1 MNVFLS
7 WSGEASKAAATALRT
22 WLLDVFQSLDVWM
35 SAHDI
40 SAGAPWTSELHRRL
54 ESSDFGILLLTR
66 ENLKAPW
73 LIYEAG
79 CLVMSV
85 QPNRVVPYCLDLP
98 TAQVPLPL
106 GQLQSVGADSEGT
119 WKLLQSLNAA
129 MDTPLPEARLQKLF
143 EKWWP
148 DLCQAMASH
157 LTVEQQD
164 DVTHIRVDV
173 EDLLEER
180 VPLEIIKQ
188 RLFELANAPN
198 PRLVLDL
205 RRVQRISSTAVGMLV
220 STHRIVWRSKGE
232 TALVVNEGPLTE
244 LLKMSRL
251 DRYFNAFQTM
261 GEAVTHVRKPTEE
274 QG

>member
-22 WLLDVFQSLDVWM
+22 WLMDVFQTLDVWM

-40 SAGAPWTSELHRRL
+40 SAGAPWTSELHQRL
-54 ESSDFGILLLTR
+54 KSSDFGILLLTR

-85 QPNRVVPYCLDLP
+85 EPNRVVPYCLDLP
-98 TAQVPLPL
+98 TEQVPLPL

-129 MDTPLPEARLQKLF
+129 MPNPLPEARLQKLF

-157 LTVEQQD
+157 LTVEKRD
-164 DVTHIRVDV
+164 DVTHVRIDV
-173 EDLLEER
+173 EDLTEDR

-188 RLFELANAPN
+188 RLFDAANAPT

-205 RRVQRISSTAVGMLV
+205 RRVQRISSTAVGVLV
-220 STHRIVWRSKGE
+220 STHRIAWRSQGE

-244 LLKMSRL
+244 LLRMARL
-251 DRYFNAFQTM
+251 DRYFSAFRTVD
-261 GEAVTHVRKPTEE
+261 EAISHVRKPAE
-274 QG
+274 GKS